1 MEKLLTLAW
10 RNIWRNKRRSLIT
23 ISAIAFAILIVAT
36 TRSMQYGTYDTMEY
50 MAVSLYNGE
59 VQVHRN
65 GFQHERSVDYFLAQD
80 EKDWQAIIE
89 TYPQYTAFSRRLTSF
104 GLVSSDSASTGAL
117 IVGIEPER
125 EPKITQFSGMVKE
138 GESLKSGDD
147 HLVLVGATLAKN
159 LAVGIG
165 DTLVVLTQG
174 YRNQMGADLYV
185 VKGTISVGHSDLDRG
200 LMIMPLHNAQEL
212 YSLYNGITEVV
223 LRTTNFRNANLASKA
238 LLMDFNDPRYE
249 VLSWEE
255 MMPEL
260 KQLIALDNISGV
272 FYLIFI
278 LIIVG
283 IEIFN
288 TTMMSVVE
296 RTREFAILQSIGM
309 KPKQIGGL
317 IFTESFLKIAIS
329 LTVGFLLSYL
339 VIFILTQNPIPLP
352 DGLKEAYADYGFVI
366 DDIKFSSDAKV
377 FYEPI
382 LTIAIFAVLA
392 LLYPIYKTTK
402 LNPMEAFRKT

>member
-1 MEKLLTLAW
+1 MRNLLTLAW
-10 RNIWRNKRRSLIT
+10 RNIWRNRRRSLIT
-23 ISAIAFAILIVAT
+23 ISAIAFAILIVAM

-59 VQVHRN
+59 IQIHRN
-65 GFQHERSVDYFLAQD
+65 GFQNEKSVEYFLDQD
-80 EKDWQAIIE
+80 EKDWQALVE
-89 TYPQYTAFSRRLTSF
+89 TQPQYTAFSRRITSF

-117 IVGIEPER
+117 IVGIEPENELR
-125 EPKITQFSGMVKE
+125 ITQFTGMVKD
-138 GESLKSGDD
+138 GEPLNSADD
-147 HLVLVGATLAKN
+147 HLVLVGAVLARN

-185 VKGTISVGHSDLDRG
+185 IKGTIKVGHSELDRG
-200 LMIMPLHNAQEL
+200 IMIMPLHNAQDL
-212 YSLYNGITEVV
+212 FSLYNGITEVV
-223 LRTTNFRNANLASKA
+223 LSTTDFRNATRASKA
-238 LLMDFNDPRYE
+238 LYADLNDDSYE

-260 KQLIALDNISGV
+260 KQLIILDNISGV

-296 RTREFAILQSIGM
+296 RTREFGILQSIGM

-317 IFTESFLKIAIS
+317 IFMESFLKMVIS
-329 LTVGFLLSYL
+329 LTVGFLLSVL
-339 VIFILTQNPIPLP
+339 VVFVLTQNPIPLP
-352 DGLKEAYADYGFVI
+352 EGLKEAYADYGFVI
-366 DDIKFSSDAKV
+366 DDIKFSSAAKV

-392 LLYPIYKTTK
+392 LFYPIYKTTR

>member
-1 MEKLLTLAW
+1 MRKLLTLAW

-23 ISAIAFAILIVAT
+23 ISAIAFAILIVAM

-59 VQVHRN
+59 IQIHRK
-65 GFQHERSVDYFLAQD
+65 GFQNERSVEYFLAQD
-80 EKDWQAIIE
+80 EKDWQALVE
-89 TYPQYTAFSRRLTSF
+89 TQPQYTAFSRRITSF

-117 IVGIEPER
+117 IVGIEPEKELR
-125 EPKITQFSGMVKE
+125 ITKFTGMVKD
-138 GESLKSGDD
+138 GEPLNPGDD
-147 HLVLVGATLAKN
+147 HLVLVGATLARN

-174 YRNQMGADLYV
+174 YHNQMGADLYTI
-185 VKGTISVGHSDLDRG
+185 KGTMSVGHSELDRG

-212 YSLYNGITEVV
+212 YSLDNGITEVV
-223 LRTTNFRNANLASKA
+223 LSTTNFRNATRASKA
-238 LLMDFNDPRYE
+238 LYTDFNDDRYE

-260 KQLIALDNISGV
+260 KQLIILDNISGI

-296 RTREFAILQSIGM
+296 RTREFGILQSIGM

-317 IFTESFLKIAIS
+317 IFMESLLKMVIS
-329 LTVGFLLSYL
+329 LTVGFLLSVL
-339 VIFILTQNPIPLP
+339 VVFVLTQNPLPLP
-352 DGLKEAYADYGFVI
+352 EGSKEAYADYGFVI
-366 DDIKFSSDAKV
+366 NDIKFSIDAKV

-392 LLYPIYKTTK
+392 LFYPIYKTTK

>member
-1 MEKLLTLAW
+1 MRKLLNLAW

-23 ISAIAFAILIVAT
+23 ISAIAFAILIVAM

-59 VQVHRN
+59 IQIHRN
-65 GFQHERSVDYFLAQD
+65 GFQNERSVEYFLDQD
-80 EKDWQAIIE
+80 EKDWQALVE
-89 TYPQYTAFSRRLTSF
+89 TQPQYTAFSRRITSF

-117 IVGIEPER
+117 IVGIEPEKELR
-125 EPKITQFSGMVKE
+125 ITQFTGMIKD
-138 GESLKSGDD
+138 GEPLNSGDD
-147 HLVLVGATLAKN
+147 HLVLVGATLARN

-174 YRNQMGADLYV
+174 YHNQMGADLYV
-185 VKGTISVGHSDLDRG
+185 IKGTISVGHSELDRG

-212 YSLYNGITEVV
+212 YSLDNGITEVV
-223 LRTTNFRNANLASKA
+223 LSTTNFRNATRASKA
-238 LLMDFNDPRYE
+238 LYTDLNDDRYE

-260 KQLIALDNISGV
+260 KQLIILDNISGI

-296 RTREFAILQSIGM
+296 RTREFGILQSIGM

-317 IFTESFLKIAIS
+317 IFMESFLKMVIS
-329 LTVGFLLSYL
+329 LTVGFLLSVL
-339 VIFILTQNPIPLP
+339 VVFVLTQNPLPLP

-366 DDIKFSSDAKV
+366 DEIKFSSDAKV

-392 LLYPIYKTTK
+392 LFYPIYKST
-402 LNPMEAFRKT
+402 